1 MDPFKSQE
9 EPEKKKMRSKIFS
22 LLALVVLL
30 LSISTLVYSHLEE
43 WSLFDSLYFSV
54 TMPTVGFSSL
64 FPSTPA
70 AKIFTMVFALSG
82 IAVMLYALSTL
93 GGYYLHYFEHHKP
106 VIRENIKNTIKKL
119 NHKADD
125 DKWVDIYRVRH
136 KK

>member
-9 EPEKKKMRSKIFS
+9 EPEKKKIRSKIFS
-22 LLALVVLL
+22 LLALVVVL
-30 LSISTLVYSHLEE
+30 LSISTLVYSHLEG
-43 WSLFDSLYFSV
+43 WSLFDALYFSI

-64 FPSTPA
+64 FPTTSA
-70 AKIFTMVFALSG
+70 AKIFTMIFALSG

-93 GGYYLHYFEHHKP
+93 GGYYLHYFENHKP
-106 VIRENIKNTIKKL
+106 AIRENLRNTVKKFSS
-119 NHKADD
+119 KKDD